1 MRPTTWLP
9 LAVLGLLV
17 ALTLWLNQLVRA
29 PAARDDGTLRHDPDA
44 IVEKFDAKKF
54 GVDGRVLYTLAAKK
68 MVHYPDDD
76 SALLETLTLE
86 AFEPRQF
93 IAQED
98 TVVVLGSYR
107 GTARETGRRFATEWA
122 QVFTL
127 REGKVTKFRE
137 YADTA
142 NMADAARKST
152 VQA

>member
-1 MRPTTWLP
+1 MNESQNIQTIQDTYAAFGRNDVDAMLGMMSNDIDWQFFGPSELITTGP
-9 LAVLGLLV
+9 RLGKPEV
-17 ALTLWLNQLVRA
+17 VRFFQEVGA
-29 PAARDDGTLRHDPDA
+29 TWS
-44 IVEKFDAKKF
+44 F
-54 GVDGRVLYTLAAKK
+54 
-68 MVHYPDDD
+68 
-76 SALLETLTLE
+76 E

-142 NMADAARKST
+142 NMADAARKLT